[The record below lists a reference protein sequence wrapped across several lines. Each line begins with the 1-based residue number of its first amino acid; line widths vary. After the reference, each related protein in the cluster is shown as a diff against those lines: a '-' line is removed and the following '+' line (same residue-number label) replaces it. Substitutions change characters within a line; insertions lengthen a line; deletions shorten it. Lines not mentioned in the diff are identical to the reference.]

1 VEGRRGEG
9 RHRRER
15 GEKRGMKR
23 EVEKEEEGGRGG

>member
-9 RHRRER
+9 RQRRER

-23 EVEKEEEGGRGG
+23 EEEKEEEGGRGR